1 MRRLRQTTTLELSP
15 EATNLERLIAQIPQ
29 GRSICISYVR
39 VISLE
44 DERFLN
50 FIRDYDSNKRQDLGK
65 LCDTHGIKHA
75 DFLAQIIKE
84 AFPVV
89 DEAMK
94 LSHLIST
101 GVVAK
106 RLPRVV
112 ERGMIE
118 AAKSDGVADRHF
130 ILQKQGFHVAPK
142 GVSINMNQVNAGNGG
157 LPNFEDETR
166 ALSDILSESVDGQ
179 LIEDVQLTEGDDDD
193 YVEIEETE
201 LEKELVER

>member
-1 MRRLRQTTTLELSP
+1 MGRLRQTTTLELSP

-39 VISLE
+39 MISLE

-65 LCDTHGIKHA
+65 LCDIHKIGHA
-75 DFLAQIIKE
+75 EFLARIVKE
-84 AFPVV
+84 SFPVV
-89 DEAMK
+89 DEALK

-101 GVVAK
+101 GIVAA

-112 ERGMIE
+112 QRGLVE
-118 AAKSDGVADRHF
+118 GAKSDGVADRHF
-130 ILQKQGFHVAPK
+130 ILQKEGFHVAPK

-166 ALSDILSESVDGQ
+166 ALSDILSVDGA
-179 LIEDVQLTEGDDDD
+179 LVENALLTDGDEDYIEV
-193 YVEIEETE
+193 EETK
-201 LEKELVER
+201 LEKELV